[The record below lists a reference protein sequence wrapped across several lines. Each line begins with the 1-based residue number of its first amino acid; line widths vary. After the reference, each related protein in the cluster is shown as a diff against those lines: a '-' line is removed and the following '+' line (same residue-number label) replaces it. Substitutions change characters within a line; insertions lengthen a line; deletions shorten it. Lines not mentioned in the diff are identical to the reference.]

1 MSDITIYTDST
12 STIDLKWLEEHNVKS
27 IKLSYTIDD
36 KEYID
41 DGTEESAAIFYQML
55 RNGKMPKTSAISVQT
70 FVEAFEEELK
80 AGRDVVYTGLSGNL
94 SSACN
99 NAFLAMEQL
108 NSKYSNNQVYV
119 TDSICTAG
127 LLALLIYQ
135 AVEMR
140 DEGKSPQEII
150 DHIDNIKHNLFAFV
164 SVTDL
169 MHLKRGGRISGA
181 AAVAGSILNIR
192 PIIIFAADGS
202 LALKDKVKGNKKAFK
217 YFLSALKKYAVDVVN
232 QDLYII
238 HSDYMPVAKE
248 FKEAIEKEFG
258 SKNVHI
264 LPISPIIAAHLGP
277 EALIIAFKA
286 NCTRSEIA

>member
-1 MSDITIYTDST
+1 MAGITIYTDST

-27 IKLSYTIDD
+27 IRLTYIIDD
-36 KEYID
+36 KEYVD
-41 DGTEESAAIFYQML
+41 DGTEESAAVFYQML
-55 RNGKMPKTSAISVQT
+55 RSGKMPKTSAISVQT
-70 FVEAFEEELK
+70 FMEAFEKELQ
-80 AGRDVVYTGLSGNL
+80 AGNDVVYTGLSGKL

-108 NSKYSNNQVYV
+108 NSKYSDNQVYV

-135 AVEMR
+135 AVELR
-140 DEGKSPQEII
+140 DAGKTPQEII
-150 DHIDNIKHNLFAFV
+150 DHIDSIKHHLFAFV

-202 LALKDKVKGNKKAFK
+202 LALKDKLKGNKKVFK
-217 YFLSALKKYAVDVVN
+217 YFLSALKKYALDVVN

-238 HSDYMPVAKE
+238 QSDYMSVAEE
-248 FKEAIEKEFG
+248 FKEAIKKEFG

-264 LPISPIIAAHLGP
+264 IPISPIIGTHLGP
-277 EALIIAFKA
+277 EALIIAFQA
-286 NCTRSEIA
+286 NCTRSEIV